1 MAEISEQD
9 LIKMTK
15 IRKPKYSEMGQGID
29 HSWEGVKI
37 GWAEAWRRS
46 KLFAKYLP
54 AELLD
59 AADLYISSK
68 VEEVKESVT
77 SRLTRTRDRVK
88 SAAVCR
94 IVRWIEFG
102 KKIVVFKFMKKK
114 LGRLTQKMEQCN
126 AENYV
131 EELKKDIGNR
141 LTGLQAV
148 STKEPEEAHVS
159 LSRN

>member
-1 MAEISEQD
+1 MAETSEQD
-9 LIKMTK
+9 LLKMTE
-15 IRKPKYSEMGQGID
+15 IRKPRNSEMGQSLD
-29 HSWEGVKI
+29 HSWEGVKTS
-37 GWAEAWRRS
+37 WAETWRRS

-77 SRLTRTRDRVK
+77 SRLTRTRDRIK
-88 SAAVCR
+88 STAVNR

-114 LGRLTQKMEQCN
+114 LGRLTRKIEQCN

-141 LTGLQAV
+141 LTGLQTV
-148 STKEPEEAHVS
+148 STKEPKEGHVS
-159 LSRN
+159 LSRT